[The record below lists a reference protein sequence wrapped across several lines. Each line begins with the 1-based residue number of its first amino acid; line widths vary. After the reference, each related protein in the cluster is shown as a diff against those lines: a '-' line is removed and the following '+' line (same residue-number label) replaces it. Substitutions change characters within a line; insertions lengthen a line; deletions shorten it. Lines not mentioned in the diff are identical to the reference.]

1 MVPGL
6 PRAQALPGLAQ
17 RQSVSSTRDARVE
30 ALMKL
35 GSNLWLH
42 VAASDP
48 QDRSDSKS
56 SGFPRERGQA
66 TRGHRN
72 LSCIIIYLYMQYQ
85 GGSAR
90 NALLPKACLRL
101 FFSPVAVG
109 RLL

>member
-1 MVPGL
+1 MVPGP
-6 PRAQALPGLAQ
+6 PRAQALPGLAR

-35 GSNLWLH
+35 GSNLCIY
-42 VAASDP
+42 VAASNP

-66 TRGHRN
+66 TIWHRN
-72 LSCIIIYLYMQYQ
+72 LSCIYVYMQYQ